1 MAIFLGSSGNGI
13 LASRGAADLLA
24 FLRQQANHR
33 LSPAEADEEGNLLAR
48 LSHALDH
55 EIAYEKATNV
65 TFRAFLESLD
75 HATFADDLAAAYQR
89 CVALC
94 KENFVHRQSVLAM
107 HEMAGL
113 AKDRLIAAA
122 ATLAT
127 KLLRLGEELTPT
139 ARFAILASGSSGR
152 QEQTLRSNG
161 SFFLIF
167 EDANV
172 ADRDYFKRLK
182 FQILA
187 LLKECGAAFIMG
199 IGGSLS
205 DGTIHDGRAPDY
217 DDWSTRTADGRHG
230 LNGDIFVWNPVLNM
244 ALELSSMGIRVDK
257 EALLRQLEIRQAM
270 ERKDLLWH
278 QKLLQDKMPLSI
290 GGGIGQS
297 RLCMYF
303 LRKAHVGE
311 IQASLWPDEMIEE
324 CRRHNIRLL

>member
-94 KENFVHRQSVLAM
+94 KESFVHRQSVLAM

-167 EDANV
+167 NDADV

-187 LLKECGAAFIMG
+187 LLKECGC
-199 IGGSLS
+199 SV
-205 DGTIHDGRAPDY
+205 APD
-217 DDWSTRTADGRHG
+217 
-230 LNGDIFVWNPVLNM
+230 LNGTGDYVWAGTLASWQEFV
-244 ALELSSMGIRVDK
+244 AQADK
-257 EALLRQLEIRQAM
+257 
-270 ERKDLLWH
+270 D
-278 QKLLQDKMPLSI
+278 PLP
-290 GGGIGQS
+290 G
-297 RLCMYF
+297 
-303 LRKAHVGE
+303 
-311 IQASLWPDEMIEE
+311 
-324 CRRHNIRLL
+324 RRP